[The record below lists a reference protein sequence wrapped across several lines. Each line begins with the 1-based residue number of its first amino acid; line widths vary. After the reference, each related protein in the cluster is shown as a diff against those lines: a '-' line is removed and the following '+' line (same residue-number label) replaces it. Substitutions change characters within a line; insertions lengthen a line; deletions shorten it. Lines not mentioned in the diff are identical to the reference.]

1 MKITKLGLRN
11 YRTLEAVDLE
21 FPRDYTAICGR
32 NDSGKTNVVRAIRCL
47 MKEDD
52 PYSYHMTE
60 GPEFKVG
67 DDFTKWSSLED
78 TNRHIGVTAQFTID
92 SGTDTGLHE
101 FLVTYLSIDEAPTEL
116 ILDVDMQHAAEQ
128 QPVVSIQIGAESISD
143 IKAQEILKRL
153 QTSTTFLFHSP
164 TEAAP
169 PFARYGQGAL
179 REIPG
184 EHRAKLEKA
193 QKQVENLLQRLA
205 RDQQEE
211 VAGLLGRLNEKY
223 KVGLSFPKFDLSY
236 FPYNLALG
244 DSKIEVDLRE
254 WGSGTRNRTLVL
266 MTIFRAKQV
275 ADSTASAS
283 KVTPIIVIE
292 EPESFLHPSAQA
304 EFGRILQDLSEEFGV
319 QIIVTTH
326 SPYLLSHARPASNI
340 LLERKVTRGQ
350 LRETAL
356 VETTGEEW
364 MKPFALSLGI
374 RSEELKPWRDVIFS
388 STTSLLLVEGDVD
401 KEYFDLFRD
410 EGHGDE
416 RLLFD
421 GEIFAY
427 GGSGNLKTQTLLR
440 FIKDRYE
447 RIFVTYDLDADDVVR
462 KTLDALGF
470 ERRKSYLPLGDDKP
484 GSRCI
489 EGLLPPS
496 VVSKV
501 YSDHP
506 DLVQALTGTS
516 DERREAH
523 RKLKYHQLEHFK
535 QVATPGQEFY
545 GKFYPIVAVVNQAL
559 G

>member
-1 MKITKLGLRN
+1 
-11 YRTLEAVDLE
+11 
-21 FPRDYTAICGR
+21 
-32 NDSGKTNVVRAIRCL
+32 

-52 PYSYHMTE
+52 PYSYRMTE

-67 DDFTKWSSLED
+67 DDFTKWSSIED
-78 TNRHIGVTAQFTID
+78 ANRHVGVTAQFTID
-92 SGTDTGLHE
+92 SATDTGLHE
-101 FLVTYLSIDEAPTEL
+101 FLATYLSIDQAPSEFVLEL
-116 ILDVDMQHAAEQ
+116 DMQLAAEQ
-128 QPVVSIQIGAESISD
+128 QPEVSIRIGEESISD
-143 IKAQEILKRL
+143 IQAQEILKRL
-153 QTSTTFLFHSP
+153 QTSTTFLFHSS
-164 TEAAP
+164 TEPVP

-179 REIPG
+179 REIPQ
-184 EHRAKLEKA
+184 EHRTRLERA
-193 QKQVENLLQRLA
+193 QKQVDNLLRRIA

-223 KVGLSFPKFDLSY
+223 KVGLSFPRFDLSY

-244 DSKIEVDLRE
+244 DSKVEVDLSD
-254 WGSGTRNRTLVL
+254 WGSGTRNRTLIL

-275 ADSTASAS
+275 ADSAASAS

-326 SPYLLSHARPASNI
+326 SPYLLSHAHPASNI

-350 LRETAL
+350 LRETAV

-374 RSEELKPWRDVIFS
+374 RSDELRPWREVIFS
-388 STTSLLLVEGDVD
+388 GATNLLLVEGDID
-401 KEYFDLFRD
+401 KEYFELLRD
-410 EGHGDE
+410 EGHGDQ
-416 RLLFD
+416 RLHFD
-421 GEIFAY
+421 GEIFPY
-427 GGSGNLKTQTLLR
+427 EGSGNLKTQTLLR

-447 RIFVTYDLDADDVVR
+447 RIFVTFDLDAENTVR

-470 ERRKSYLPLGDDKP
+470 ERGKSYLPLGVDRAGK
-484 GSRCI
+484 RCI

-506 DLVQALTGTS
+506 DLVQALSGTTE
-516 DERREAH
+516 ERRDAQ
-523 RKLKYHQLEHFK
+523 RKLKHYMLEHFK
-535 QVATPGQEFY
+535 QVAVPGRASY
-545 GKFYPIVAVVNQAL
+545 GELYPIVAVVNKAL